1 MKQKESS
8 KSCSTWL
15 LSVPHPAGNRLLP
28 FLFIIQEEGTKTIA
42 FVLLMK
48 KPNCFQKVLGNIR
61 QSIHRRPIA
70 IHTKRKKSGTRPAGE
85 GALQLCN
92 TSPQKA
98 AHIQKKKTSLP
109 WMALIWA
116 QEDPCLGPALQLR
129 WQVGSTAAN
138 NVPVLP
144 GHTPSPAAPSP
155 VQALT

>member
-28 FLFIIQEEGTKTIA
+28 FLFIIQEEGTKPIA

-70 IHTKRKKSGTRPAGE
+70 IHTKRKKSGTHPAGE

-98 AHIQKKKTSLP
+98 AHIQKKNLP
-109 WMALIWA
+109 PV
-116 QEDPCLGPALQLR
+116 DGPYMSPGRPLSGSSPSA
-129 WQVGSTAAN
+129 QVGSTAAN